1 MPSIKCTKKLADRA
15 GFKLQ
20 ATIQNTPNDWHAN
33 LFRFDRRSYVIF
45 CSDLSRLTCLA
56 GPAVKADLQDLPGL
70 LFDALTR
77 TLASEDF
84 SDTAIRYAI
93 SKLEPLHLAKSDSRS
108 ILGTISDNLWHVDI
122 HAYDAGG
129 MEMIGLEQLSM
140 RVNHMPLKPLNWG
153 FAIDAFR
160 KSVIHT
166 AA

>member
-1 MPSIKCTKKLADRA
+1 MPSIKLTKKLADRA
-15 GFKLQ
+15 GLKLLAPTQ
-20 ATIQNTPNDWHAN
+20 STPNDWHAN

-45 CSDLSRLTCLA
+45 CSDLTRLTCLA
-56 GPAVKADLQDLPGL
+56 GPVIKADLQDLPGL
-70 LFDALTR
+70 LFNALTR

-84 SDTAIRYAI
+84 SDTAICYAI
-93 SKLEPLHLAKSDSRS
+93 SRLERIQLAKSDDRS

-129 MEMIGLEQLSM
+129 IELIGLEQLSK
-140 RVNHMPLKPLNWG
+140 RVNHMPLKPLSWG

-160 KSVIHT
+160 KTVIHT